1 MIKVNKTYGNYMV
14 DLKVVNNKLL
24 LRAVNI
30 IKALTGISSD
40 EAKDILNRS
49 KGKVK
54 NAIIMKKLNVDYIKS
69 IELIKN
75 IDGSLR
81 LILNEHRK

>member
-1 MIKVNKTYGNYMV
+1 MIKLNKTYGNYMV

-40 EAKDILNRS
+40 EAEDILNKS

-69 IELIKN
+69 VELIKN
-75 IDGSLR
+75 YNGSLR